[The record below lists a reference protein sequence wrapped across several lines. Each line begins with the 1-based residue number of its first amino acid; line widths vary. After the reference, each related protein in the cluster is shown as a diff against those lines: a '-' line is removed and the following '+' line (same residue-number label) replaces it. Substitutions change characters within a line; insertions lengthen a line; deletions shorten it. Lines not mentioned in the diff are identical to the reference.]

1 MKKKKNKNENSKK
14 IYSTF
19 RKQLH
24 QLFSETAIMKI
35 SAKFTEENLWSSPS
49 FSKIVGQDFQK
60 SCPIEY
66 LWTVV
71 SETETVVTVSE
82 MLWSRPSRHL

>member
-35 SAKFTEENLWSSPS
+35 SAKFTEENL
-49 FSKIVGQDFQK
+49 
-60 SCPIEY
+60 
-66 LWTVV
+66 
-71 SETETVVTVSE
+71 
-82 MLWSRPSRHL
+82 